1 MATIANLK
9 VILDGIENQ
18 TMGIE
23 SAIGGDIYIFSSD
36 FPDYH
41 ECMLSSRMMKLK
53 IKMINPG
60 SHHST
65 CDIHLSLP

>member
-23 SAIGGDIYIFSSD
+23 SAIGGDIYFLLASQTIMNAIIMHD
-36 FPDYH
+36 EIKNKNYQ
-41 ECMLSSRMMKLK
+41 SR
-53 IKMINPG
+53 I
-60 SHHST
+60 S
-65 CDIHLSLP
+65 